1 MGLPYSWLTASGSSP
16 YRGYCVPHTQDASGV
31 GALTT
36 RGEVWCP
43 HIQRYRLYAFLKE
56 LSGPSFF
63 SQHHRL
69 SYPHSDDLFLRSL
82 LKDSLAFTRPLFTRG
97 RFRFVAKLSLG
108 HYSWL
113 RTLPLP
119 GTHAGVGDRLGHEPG
134 VVLRLPTQCMRFAHR
149 TMSSKNITNWSLK
162 KTTGSIEGRPPPA

>member
-1 MGLPYSWLTASGSSP
+1 MALFAGLCISLAFRLATFASWFFLFPLGIWAFLTVGLLVSVNRP
-16 YRGYCVPHTQDASGV
+16 YRGYCVPHTRDASGV

-82 LKDSLAFTRPLFTRG
+82 LKDSLAFTRPLFT
-97 RFRFVAKLSLG
+97 
-108 HYSWL
+108 
-113 RTLPLP
+113 
-119 GTHAGVGDRLGHEPG
+119 
-134 VVLRLPTQCMRFAHR
+134 
-149 TMSSKNITNWSLK
+149 
-162 KTTGSIEGRPPPA
+162 